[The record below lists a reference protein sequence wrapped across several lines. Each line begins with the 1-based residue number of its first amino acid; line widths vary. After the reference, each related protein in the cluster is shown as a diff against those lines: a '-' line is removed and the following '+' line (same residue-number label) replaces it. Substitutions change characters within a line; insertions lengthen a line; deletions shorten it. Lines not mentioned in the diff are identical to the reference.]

1 MSITEALTKELMEE
15 LNCNTVFTIPAFGG
29 IKVPESVVVTWI
41 IMALLILL
49 SILLTRNLSIDNPGK
64 VQLALESGYQ
74 MAESFFGELL
84 GANGLKYLP
93 YLLSVLLYI
102 AVANLIGL
110 IGFKPPTK
118 RYGCYRCNGRY
129 EHCSGRSSRNPPKR
143 NQRLVERFLGTN
155 MDRSTDQS
163 FEVFTRPLSLCMRL
177 FGNVLGSYVVMELL
191 KIVVPAVLPAVFS
204 VYFDIFDGLIQA
216 FVFVFL
222 TALYIGEA
230 VEMDKSLSIKS
241 LSIKKACKAG
251 AVRSK
256 LLITYRQRR
265 KEVNYD
271 TVNRYWSRYCSFD
284 RYWSWYWY
292 WYSYIQSSGCNRKT
306 AGSRTK
312 DQKST

>member
-1 MSITEALTKELMEE
+1 MGDMAKSHGKEVSITEALTKELMEE

-110 IGFKPPTK
+110 IQATYK

-129 EHCSGRSSRNPPKR
+129 EHCSGRSSRNSPKR
-143 NQRLVERFLGTN
+143 DQRLVERFLGTN

-163 FEVFTRPLSLCMRL
+163 F
-177 FGNVLGSYVVMELL
+177 G
-191 KIVVPAVLPAVFS
+191 S
-204 VYFDIFDGLIQA
+204 VYQTI
-216 FVFVFL
+216 V
-222 TALYIGEA
+222 A
-230 VEMDKSLSIKS
+230 VYAI
-241 LSIKKACKAG
+241 
-251 AVRSK
+251 V
-256 LLITYRQRR
+256 
-265 KEVNYD
+265 
-271 TVNRYWSRYCSFD
+271 W
-284 RYWSWYWY
+284 
-292 WYSYIQSSGCNRKT
+292 
-306 AGSRTK
+306 
-312 DQKST
+312 

>member
-1 MSITEALTKELMEE
+1 MGDMAKSHGKEVSITEALTKELMEE

-118 RYGCYRCNGRY
+118 DMGVTAAGRY

-143 NQRLVERFLGTN
+143 DQRLVERFLGTN

-163 FEVFTRPLSLCMRL
+163 F
-177 FGNVLGSYVVMELL
+177 G
-191 KIVVPAVLPAVFS
+191 S
-204 VYFDIFDGLIQA
+204 VYQT
-216 FVFVFL
+216 VV
-222 TALYIGEA
+222 A
-230 VEMDKSLSIKS
+230 VYAI
-241 LSIKKACKAG
+241 
-251 AVRSK
+251 V
-256 LLITYRQRR
+256 
-265 KEVNYD
+265 
-271 TVNRYWSRYCSFD
+271 W
-284 RYWSWYWY
+284 
-292 WYSYIQSSGCNRKT
+292 
-306 AGSRTK
+306 
-312 DQKST
+312 

>member
-1 MSITEALTKELMEE
+1 MAKSHGKEVSITEALTKELMEE

-118 RYGCYRCNGRY
+118 DMGVTAAMAVM
-129 EHCSGRSSRNPPKR
+129 SIV
-143 NQRLVERFLGTN
+143 LVEVAGIRQKGTKGWLKGFLEPIWIVAPIN
-155 MDRSTDQS
+155 LL
-163 FEVFTRPLSLCMRL
+163 EVLTRPLSR
-177 FGNVLGSYVVMELL
+177 VLVLLSKKPYVHS
-191 KIVVPAVLPAVFS
+191 KYPIK
-204 VYFDIFDGLIQA
+204 D
-216 FVFVFL
+216 
-222 TALYIGEA
+222 LY
-230 VEMDKSLSIKS
+230 K
-241 LSIKKACKAG
+241 
-251 AVRSK
+251 
-256 LLITYRQRR
+256 
-265 KEVNYD
+265 
-271 TVNRYWSRYCSFD
+271 CSFPQILH
-284 RYWSWYWY
+284 
-292 WYSYIQSSGCNRKT
+292 SY
-306 AGSRTK
+306 
-312 DQKST
+312 QKNQIFGYKKGKKRLIYT